1 MKTKILFSSP
11 VSSSGCRIG
20 REDGFVLVLSLMV
33 LVVLTLL
40 GISATDTSIIEV
52 QIAGN
57 DNVAKMLFYNAES
70 AAHEAA
76 QRLQNE
82 RDENKLKAAR
92 TPFVWLSEETKT
104 QALLAGGDSNW
115 NSSVAENSKI
125 SGANANTTTELAAL
139 DYGVVKG
146 EQGSSLKITESRV
159 YFYKLLGRAV
169 HSDPHNSREKII
181 EIGYKK
187 RY

>member
-1 MKTKILFSSP
+1 MKNTAKKMRPAAWFRR
-11 VSSSGCRIG
+11 SGG
-20 REDGFVLVLSLMV
+20 EDGFVLVLSLMV
-33 LVVLTLL
+33 LVILTLL
-40 GISATDTSIIEV
+40 GISATKNSVIEV

-57 DNVAKMLFYNAES
+57 DNMAKMLFYSAEA

-76 QRLQNE
+76 QRLENE
-82 RDENKLKAAR
+82 RDENRLKAAR
-92 TPFVWLSEETKT
+92 TPYVWLSEAGNAET
-104 QALLAGGDSNW
+104 LLKGGDSHW
-115 NSSVAENSKI
+115 TETVSEASKL
-125 SGANANTTTELAAL
+125 SGANNVTAALAAL

-146 EQGSSLKITESRV
+146 EQGNSLRLTETRV

-169 HSDPHNSREKII
+169 RDNQKKII